1 MKPEIKERVDRI
13 RNGEVPEG
21 YKETKVGIIPDDW
34 EVVEIGKMFEFKNGL
49 NKEKSFFGHGKKIVN
64 FTDVYNNRGIK
75 VKDLKGLVDVNTSEL
90 ERYKVNKGDVF
101 FTRTSE
107 SIQDIGMSSVVLEAE
122 EETVFS
128 GFVLRARA
136 KNDVLSLN
144 FKKYC
149 FSTNK
154 ARKEIVIKS
163 SYTTRAL
170 TSGTLLNKVLIAIPE
185 NEEQEKIAEIIS
197 TWDKAIEIKEKLI
210 EEKKEFKRGLM
221 QKLLV
226 GKLRFKEHVGNPNL
240 QEVKRYS
247 ILPEEWDTK
256 KASSIF
262 SNISTKNNHSE
273 QLLSATQNNGVIP
286 RDMLDGDVMSP
297 SGDTKSY
304 KLVEEGD
311 FVISLRSFQGGIEY
325 SCYQGIISPAYTVL
339 KNKIPICKDFYRH
352 LFKSRLFIDRLASS
366 VIGIRDGKQIS
377 YDDFSF
383 MFLPYPELKEQEKIA
398 DMLNNIDNIIEI
410 LKSELNQL
418 NEQKIGLMQL
428 LLTGIVRV
436 EVD

>member
-1 MKPEIKERVDRI
+1 MKPEIKERIEKI
-13 RNGEVPEG
+13 RKGEVPEG
-21 YKETKVGIIPDDW
+21 FKTSHIKECCEILDNQRVPIKDSERILGTIPYYGATGIQGYVDNYIFNEDLLLVGEDGADWSPFGKTAYIIR
-34 EVVEIGKMFEFKNGL
+34 GK
-49 NKEKSFFGHGKKIVN
+49 SWVN
-64 FTDVYNNRGIK
+64 NH
-75 VKDLKGLVDVNTSEL
+75 
-90 ERYKVNKGDVF
+90 
-101 FTRTSE
+101 
-107 SIQDIGMSSVVLEAE
+107 AH
-122 EETVFS
+122 
-128 GFVLRARA
+128 VLRAININLYYLKEYLVTSDLR
-136 KNDVLSLN
+136 KYVNGSTRGKLN
-144 FKKYC
+144 
-149 FSTNK
+149 
-154 ARKEIVIKS
+154 
-163 SYTTRAL
+163 
-170 TSGTLLNKVLIAIPE
+170 LNNL
-185 NEEQEKIAEIIS
+185 EKIPILHPEYTEQSKIVKILS
-197 TWDKAIEIKEKLI
+197 TWDKAIELKEKLI
-210 EEKKEFKRGLM
+210 EEKKELKRGLT

-226 GKLRFKEHVGNPNL
+226 GKLRFKEHVKNPNL
-240 QEVKRYS
+240 HEVKKYS
-247 ILPEEWDTK
+247 ILPEEWGIK

-262 SNISTKNNHSE
+262 SNLSKKNNGNE

-377 YDDFSF
+377 YNDFSF
-383 MFLPYPELKEQEKIA
+383 MLLPYPELKEQEKIA

-418 NEQKIGLMQL
+418 KEQKRGLMQL

-436 EVD
+436 EMN